1 VTAPP
6 WLPLLERVLAQ
17 SPPLPGALCRGRPE
31 LFDATDDDSRAEAVT
46 LCWRCPELARCQ
58 AWVTGLPDSA
68 VSGVVAGELREWV
81 SHPSLR
87 RQPAATQGVA
97 T

>member
-1 VTAPP
+1 
-6 WLPLLERVLAQ
+6 VLAQ